1 MKKIFIYAPVVLA
14 CIIIMHFYRMS
25 DDDSATIAYIF
36 GTYIYSPLIAFGTLI
51 DSGINWSGDY
61 TLRFINAINY
71 KIGISSVEPVK
82 TILDYVYIPSP
93 TNVYSVM
100 QPFYSDMGIYG
111 VAFGAMIYGV
121 LLSAIYSS
129 AKSGNLVM
137 LGLYSILSV
146 SLITQFMSETIITNL
161 SGNIKL
167 LLCMF
172 VVFRFFTKKM
182 NDNKNIHMQKNYNQK
197 VFKH

>member
-1 MKKIFIYAPVVLA
+1 
-14 CIIIMHFYRMS
+14 
-25 DDDSATIAYIF
+25 
-36 GTYIYSPLIAFGTLI
+36 
-51 DSGINWSGDY
+51 
-61 TLRFINAINY
+61 
-71 KIGISSVEPVK
+71 
-82 TILDYVYIPSP
+82 
-93 TNVYSVM
+93 
-100 QPFYSDMGIYG
+100 
-111 VAFGAMIYGV
+111 MIYGV

-129 AKSGNLVM
+129 AKAGNLVM
-137 LGLYSILSV
+137 LGLYSVLSV

-182 NDNKNIHMQKNYNQK
+182 NDNKNIHMQTNYNQK